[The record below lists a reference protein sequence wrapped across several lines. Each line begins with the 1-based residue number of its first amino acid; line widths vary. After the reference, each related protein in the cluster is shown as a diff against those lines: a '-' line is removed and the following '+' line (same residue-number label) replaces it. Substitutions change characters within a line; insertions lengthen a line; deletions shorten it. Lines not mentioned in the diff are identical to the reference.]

1 MQPCIKIGF
10 PMKPPDTDSDCKN
23 QGPRTPCLGSVRRP
37 VHITEKSD
45 KVSGEEVLESLRL
58 RLMHWKSIDYNQNTC
73 GGFGGAVGESW
84 AGVYGHF
91 LNKDLAP
98 DTERASCCLQQ
109 LWHHQSKETD
119 PQICPNG
126 LTADHAHGESQE
138 STLLHMDIKIISR
151 HFLTVIHLGLRTI
164 KDTEEPTGFCIPNQH
179 PCYLVRYVLSKKAG
193 LCLPFIGKLIQL
205 KPLFSLLNML
215 EPMSLLTFTLEMTA
229 NSPGCHV
236 ITGPRVSWDLMAN
249 FKGHALPGSFFLI
262 VGLWWSVKHP
272 LKYFYQKEKS
282 SQLIHHYQRLEII
295 EAAIRTL
302 FSVIGI
308 LAEQFVPDGPH
319 LHLYH
324 EDHWVKLMN
333 WQHSTMY
340 LFFAVS
346 GVVDMLTYLI
356 SHVPLGLDRLVMALA
371 AFNEGFLFYYHVH
384 NRPPLDQHIHSL
396 LLYAVF
402 GGALSLSVEVVLRDN
417 IVLELFRTSLLL
429 LQATWFW
436 QIGFVLFPPF
446 GGPEWDQNSHDNI
459 MFVTM
464 CFSWHFL
471 AALCI
476 VAASYSLVYCFLT
489 RVKRPEDREVIGIQ
503 KLRSDHT
510 YRKALL
516 SGSDEE

>member
-1 MQPCIKIGF
+1 
-10 PMKPPDTDSDCKN
+10 
-23 QGPRTPCLGSVRRP
+23 
-37 VHITEKSD
+37 
-45 KVSGEEVLESLRL
+45 
-58 RLMHWKSIDYNQNTC
+58 
-73 GGFGGAVGESW
+73 
-84 AGVYGHF
+84 
-91 LNKDLAP
+91 
-98 DTERASCCLQQ
+98 
-109 LWHHQSKETD
+109 
-119 PQICPNG
+119 
-126 LTADHAHGESQE
+126 
-138 STLLHMDIKIISR
+138 
-151 HFLTVIHLGLRTI
+151 
-164 KDTEEPTGFCIPNQH
+164 
-179 PCYLVRYVLSKKAG
+179 
-193 LCLPFIGKLIQL
+193 
-205 KPLFSLLNML
+205 
-215 EPMSLLTFTLEMTA
+215 
-229 NSPGCHV
+229 
-236 ITGPRVSWDLMAN
+236 VSWDLMAN

-282 SQLIHHYQRLEII
+282 SQLTHHYQRLEII

-308 LAEQFVPDGPH
+308 LGEQFVPDGPH

-346 GVVDMLTYLI
+346 GIVDMLTYLI
-356 SHVPLGLDRLVMALA
+356 THVPLGLDRLVMALA

-396 LLYAVF
+396 LLCAVF
-402 GGALSLSVEVVLRDN
+402 GGALSLAVEVVLRDN
-417 IVLELFRTSLLL
+417 VVLELFRTSLLL
-429 LQATWFW
+429 LQGTWFW

-446 GGPEWDQNSHDNI
+446 GGPEWDQNNDDNI
-459 MFVTM
+459 MFITM
-464 CFSWHFL
+464 CFCWHYL

-476 VAASYSLVYCFLT
+476 VATSYSLVYCFLT